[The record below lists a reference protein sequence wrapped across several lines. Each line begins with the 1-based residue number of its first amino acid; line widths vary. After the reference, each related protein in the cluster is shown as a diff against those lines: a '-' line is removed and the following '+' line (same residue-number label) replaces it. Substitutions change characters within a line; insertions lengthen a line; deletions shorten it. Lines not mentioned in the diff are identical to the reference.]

1 LTVNLMGLTGP
12 SGELPLFY
20 SAYVAERVRAGD
32 STAADFFDLFNH
44 RLISLLYRAWEK
56 YRFTIPYERGEDG
69 GMKQYLMDLIGI
81 GTEGLAG
88 RQTVNDES
96 LVYYSGL
103 LGQQPR
109 SAAALRNILADYFDA
124 PVEVVQFVG
133 AWRPLEESG
142 QCRLEEEDQGWESS
156 RLGGGAV
163 VGDAVWDPQ
172 SIVRLR
178 LGPLTLRQYLD
189 FLPTGS
195 AWRPLK
201 AITRFFSGDDLDF
214 EVQLILKRTETPAC
228 QLGAE
233 GIEAPRLGWV
243 SWVKTRPMPR
253 DPDETI
259 LRLWEDTKSDERQ
272 SQSSC

>member
-1 LTVNLMGLTGP
+1 
-12 SGELPLFY
+12 
-20 SAYVAERVRAGD
+20 
-32 STAADFFDLFNH
+32 
-44 RLISLLYRAWEK
+44 
-56 YRFTIPYERGEDG
+56 
-69 GMKQYLMDLIGI
+69 
-81 GTEGLAG
+81 
-88 RQTVNDES
+88 
-96 LVYYSGL
+96 

-259 LRLWEDTKSDERQ
+259 LRLWEDTKSNERQ
-272 SQSSC
+272 SQSSS